1 MEWIKSKLSD
11 LIEEF
16 ERGIS
21 YSSDEIKDNSGVP
34 MMNLAC
40 IDKTGFYRDGEMKY
54 FSGNYTDSD
63 KVYPNDMLVAC
74 TDLTRNADVIG
85 TPILVPQGADF
96 YLYTMDLVKLTPKAN
111 IDKMFLYYALKTRT
125 YRKYIKPWAS
135 GTTVLH
141 LNLQGM
147 YDYKL
152 YYPKNKEDQK
162 KLAQVLADI
171 DSKISLNKQINQNL
185 EALARQLYDYWFVQF
200 DFPDENG
207 KPYKSSGGEM
217 VYNEILKREI
227 PKGWEVKRI
236 GNILGKVNTTPR
248 LMTEDYLENGKY
260 PIIDQTT
267 NVYYAGFTDREEA
280 VLNQYPAVVFGDHS
294 CTVKYVNFPF
304 ARGADGTQVMLSN
317 DISISAEYLYFV
329 VINVK
334 FVKGYA
340 RHYSFLKDYPMV
352 IPADHIASQ
361 YRHQAQTF
369 FEKITKNRIEQQ
381 YLIKQ
386 RNELL
391 PLLMNGQVN
400 FDLSAD

>member
-1 MEWIKSKLSD
+1 
-11 LIEEF
+11 
-16 ERGIS
+16 
-21 YSSDEIKDNSGVP
+21 
-34 MMNLAC
+34 
-40 IDKTGFYRDGEMKY
+40 
-54 FSGNYTDSD
+54 
-63 KVYPNDMLVAC
+63 
-74 TDLTRNADVIG
+74 
-85 TPILVPQGADF
+85 
-96 YLYTMDLVKLTPKAN
+96 
-111 IDKMFLYYALKTRT
+111 
-125 YRKYIKPWAS
+125 
-135 GTTVLH
+135 
-141 LNLQGM
+141 
-147 YDYKL
+147 
-152 YYPKNKEDQK
+152 
-162 KLAQVLADI
+162 
-171 DSKISLNKQINQNL
+171 
-185 EALARQLYDYWFVQF
+185 
-200 DFPDENG
+200 
-207 KPYKSSGGEM
+207 
-217 VYNEILKREI
+217 
-227 PKGWEVKRI
+227 
-236 GNILGKVNTTPR
+236 
-248 LMTEDYLENGKY
+248 MTEDYLENGKY